1 MSTQPEEPG
10 TEPVTPKGPEPAP
23 EPVPESAQEMSTAR
37 TQKMTSP
44 GPLPPLPGGPGRPG
58 PPAARNPGAAPNATP
73 NATRVQAPLPGGA
86 PGPDRRSPLTGAE
99 REAVMFRVP
108 EARPSSGPPRPAGP
122 PAPAPERPKS
132 GPREWYRRFG
142 PGSLSGELAAVRPGQ
157 LDDVTTRAV
166 GNWVSHEEATARLAE
181 ARAEPH
187 LHEHLV
193 RAGVVGRRQG
203 WRVCAVLL
211 WPLAAVLIAI
221 AVWILG
227 A

>member
-1 MSTQPEEPG
+1 MSTQPEESG
-10 TEPVTPKGPEPAP
+10 TEPVTPKPQAP
-23 EPVPESAQEMSTAR
+23 EMSTAR

-44 GPLPPLPGGPGRPG
+44 GPVPPPPGGSGRPG
-58 PPAARNPGAAPNATP
+58 PPAARNPVPPGANATK
-73 NATRVQAPLPGGA
+73 VQAPVPGGV

-108 EARPSSGPPRPAGP
+108 EGRPSGGPPRPAGP
-122 PAPAPERPKS
+122 PAPAAAPARPKS
-132 GPREWYRRFG
+132 GPRAWYLRFG
-142 PGSLSGELAAVRPGQ
+142 PGSLSGELAAVRPAQ

-203 WRVCAVLL
+203 WLVCAVLL